1 MDTCLFTL
9 LNTVI
14 FFIFSFAFG
23 HSQALNPF
31 VHLNTVIDFYL
42 CTVACTDSQY
52 LWDDEHNG
60 RLSLYAV
67 EYSDLFVTFFCVC
80 VCVFKHSK
88 ALNPFMHLN
97 SVIDFCN
104 VSQYIWRDEHN
115 GHISLHS
122 WILSLTFTSI
132 QLHAMTAGIF
142 EEMNTVDTYLFT
154 QLNTVTFSLLYVFKH
169 SQALNLLMQ
178 LSSVIDFYWLHAM
191 TAGIFEEM
199 NTVWTLI
206 YLHSWIQGPFYFFMC
221 LNIARLWILSCS
233 WILSLTFMSIQLHA
247 MTAGIF
253 EEMNTVWT
261 LIYLHSWIQGPFYF
275 FMCLNIARLWIL
287 SCSWIL
293 SLTFMSIQ
301 LHAMTA
307 GMFEEM
313 NTMDTS
319 LYAVEY
325 GALFISL
332 RVMNTVNPYL
342 FTLLNTMTLLCLTSL
357 V

>member
-1 MDTCLFTL
+1 MQLIVVKLWALSSSSVLSTFMSLQLHAVAACTSLRRWTQWILVSLRCWIQWSFLYSLLCLDIAKLWILSCIWILSLTSISAQLHALTASIFEMMNTMDACLFTQ
-9 LNTVI
+9 LNTVT
-14 FFIFSFAFG
+14 F
-23 HSQALNPF
+23 LWPF
-31 VHLNTVIDFYL
+31 YF
-42 CTVACTDSQY
+42 
-52 LWDDEHNG
+52 
-60 RLSLYAV
+60 
-67 EYSDLFVTFFCVC
+67 FFCVC
-80 VCVFKHSK
+80 VC
-88 ALNPFMHLN
+88 LNIAKLWILSCIWILSLI
-97 SVIDFCN
+97 SVYTAACN
-104 VSQYIWRDEHN
+104 VNQYIWRDEHN

-191 TAGIFEEM
+191 TGGIFEEM

-206 YLHSWIQGPFYFFMC
+206 SLHSWIQGPFYFFMC

-253 EEMNTVWT
+253 EEMNT
-261 LIYLHSWIQGPFYF
+261 
-275 FMCLNIARLWIL
+275 
-287 SCSWIL
+287 
-293 SLTFMSIQ
+293 
-301 LHAMTA
+301 
-307 GMFEEM
+307 
-313 NTMDTS
+313 MDTS

-325 GALFISL
+325 GALFIAL
-332 RVMNTVNPYL
+332 CVMNTVNPYL